1 MNFNEIIL
9 RTNKYENFISK
20 LKNKDSRAGLIL
32 LITSQWKIYMKKY
45 ILYNHETAYIY
56 IWLNI
61 LYLSNLDQI
70 SFILKHIENDR
81 LVLFSLSEF
90 FFTNDV
96 VISVG
101 NSIKNKKHKKYFC
114 DLVNRHTNLKNLI
127 IKKMNVIGRAY
138 KTYKFK
144 QRLLSYLFTNLFL
157 KKYLYLFNQ

>member
-1 MNFNEIIL
+1 
-9 RTNKYENFISK
+9 
-20 LKNKDSRAGLIL
+20 
-32 LITSQWKIYMKKY
+32 MKKY

-56 IWLNI
+56 FWLNI